1 MIAKYKL
8 IAVPFLKNE
17 GEVKGALETVTFI
30 AASEAATH
38 KWWCVNVGTFE
49 KDFQRIVSP
58 ELAKHATDT
67 LKSGK
72 TFEFQN
78 FYELDEVKGGFGG
91 RWE

>member
-1 MIAKYKL
+1 MTVNYKL
-8 IAVPFLKNE
+8 IAVPFLRSE
-17 GEVKGALETVTFI
+17 GEARGSLETVTFI

-58 ELAKHATDT
+58 ELAKYAAET

-72 TFEFQN
+72 TFEFPN
-78 FYELDEVKGGFGG
+78 LYGLDELKGGFGG
-91 RWE
+91 KWE